1 MDFRQI
7 FAANLRNAR
16 HAKGLSQ
23 EALPHDAGVASR
35 YLPRIETG
43 GTWVGLEIIVKLA
56 GVLEVEPADLL
67 KIPPRRGRRAE

>member
-23 EALPHDAGVASR
+23 EALAHDASIARR
-35 YLPRIETG
+35 YLSRIETG
-43 GTWVGLEIIVKLA
+43 GTWVGLEIVVKLA
-56 GVLEVEPADLL
+56 AALEVEPADLL
-67 KIPPRRGRRAE
+67 KLPPRRGRRAE